1 MFRSAPQPLVLPARA
16 AAVAPVQ
23 PQPSRARRTQHQML
37 RVAIREMQQVSLY
50 WRTPPR
56 RLRNSARGYDN
67 L

>member
-1 MFRSAPQPLVLPARA
+1 MPPAPAPAPA
-16 AAVAPVQ
+16 PAPEPVQ
-23 PQPSRARRTQHQML
+23 PQPCRARRTQYQML
-37 RVAIREMQQVSLY
+37 RAAIRELQQASRD